1 MAKQRTQF
9 LCGQCGAVQPKWMG
23 KCPDCGAW
31 DALEQFVEA
40 KVAASAVNLGAE
52 TAPGATAVAE
62 PLGQVQAARVPRLP
76 TGVPEFDRV
85 LGGGFVPGSA
95 VLLGGDPGIGKST
108 LLLQALAALADAG
121 TPVLYA
127 SSEESAHQV
136 RLRAERLHGAEL
148 PARNERL
155 WVLSET
161 NLARLLEQARRV
173 QPAVLVVDSIQLV
186 HRVDV
191 DAVPGSASQ
200 LRRCALDLVAF
211 AKTSGCVVVIVGHVT
226 KDGVL
231 AGPRLLEHLVDVVL
245 SFEGDR
251 HHAHRGVRAIK
262 NRFGSTFE
270 VGLFEMTGG
279 GLQQVDESTLAADP
293 GLAPRPGS
301 VAVPALAGSRCLLAE
316 VQALTATGILGGAKR
331 KASGLDGNRLAML
344 LAVLEQH
351 AGLRLADQDV
361 YASAAGGVKL
371 HEPGTDLAVA
381 LAVAGARMGRTVPA
395 AFAAIGEVGLTGQVR
410 PCAHLEQRVAAAA
423 RRGVRM
429 LAVPAGQAATRVSGA
444 KIELCPVDHL
454 SRAIDFLQPHR
465 PAGAAKNAARPKQS
479 TN

>member
-1 MAKQRTQF
+1 MAKQRTQY
-9 LCGQCGAVQPKWMG
+9 LCGQCGAVHPKWMG

-31 DALEQFVEA
+31 DALEQFLEA
-40 KVAASAVNLGAE
+40 KAAPGSMPLTHDAASAPAI
-52 TAPGATAVAE
+52 AE
-62 PLGQVQAARVPRLP
+62 PLGRVQAASVPRLP

-108 LLLQALAALADAG
+108 LLLQALAEMADRGAA
-121 TPVLYA
+121 VLYA

-136 RLRAERLHGAEL
+136 RLRAERLSHGQA
-148 PARNERL
+148 AGRGERL

-161 NLARLLEQARRV
+161 NLARLLEQARKV
-173 QPAVLVVDSIQLV
+173 QPTVLVVDSIQLV
-186 HRVDV
+186 HRSDV

-211 AKTSGCVVVIVGHVT
+211 AKGSGCVVVIVGHVT
-226 KDGVL
+226 KDGLL

-270 VGLFEMTGG
+270 VGLFEMTGA
-279 GLQQVDESTLAADP
+279 GLTAVDESTLATDP
-293 GLAPRPGS
+293 ALAPRPGC

-331 KASGLDGNRLAML
+331 KASGLDPNRLAML

-351 AGLRLADQDV
+351 GGLRLADQDV
-361 YASAAGGVKL
+361 YASAAGGVRL
-371 HEPGTDLAVA
+371 LEPGTDLAVA
-381 LAVAGARMGRTVPA
+381 LSVAGARMGQTVPPG
-395 AFAAIGEVGLTGQVR
+395 FAAVGEVSLSGQIR
-410 PCAHLEQRVAAAA
+410 PCSHLEQRIAAAA
-423 RRGVRM
+423 RRGVRC
-429 LAVPAGQAATRVSGA
+429 LAVPAAQADTRNSGRIELLPVERISQALDFLAPTGPESAGA
-444 KIELCPVDHL
+444 KPKRL
-454 SRAIDFLQPHR
+454 
-465 PAGAAKNAARPKQS
+465 KQS

>member
-9 LCGQCGAVQPKWMG
+9 LCGQCGAVHPKWMG

-31 DALEQFVEA
+31 DSLEQFLEA
-40 KVAASAVNLGAE
+40 KAAPGSVNLGAE
-52 TAPGATAVAE
+52 TAPAVVSAE
-62 PLGQVQAARVPRLP
+62 PLGRVQAAVVPRLP

-108 LLLQALAALADAG
+108 LLLQALAELADRG
-121 TPVLYA
+121 TTVLYA

-136 RLRAERLHGAEL
+136 RLRAERLAANASAGRE
-148 PARNERL
+148 ERL
-155 WVLSET
+155 WILAET
-161 NLARLLEQARRV
+161 NLARLLEQARKV

-186 HRVDV
+186 HRSDV

-211 AKTSGCVVVIVGHVT
+211 AKGSDCVVVIVGHVT
-226 KDGVL
+226 KDGLL

-270 VGLFEMTGG
+270 VGLFEMTGA
-279 GLQQVDESTLAADP
+279 GLMAVDESTLASDP
-293 GLAPRPGS
+293 ALDPRPGC

-331 KASGLDGNRLAML
+331 KASGLDSNRLAML

-361 YASAAGGVKL
+361 YAAAAGGVRL
-371 HEPGTDLAVA
+371 LEPGTDLAVA
-381 LAVAGARMGRTVPA
+381 LAVAGARLGRTTPP
-395 AFAAIGEVGLTGQVR
+395 AFAAIGEISLSGQIR
-410 PCAHLEQRVAAAA
+410 PCSHLEQRIAAAA
-423 RRGVRM
+423 RRGVRSLLVPQAQADARTANRIELIPVDRIGQAM
-429 LAVPAGQAATRVSGA
+429 EFLAPAGPPRTPTKQKT
-444 KIELCPVDHL
+444 L
-454 SRAIDFLQPHR
+454 
-465 PAGAAKNAARPKQS
+465 KQS
-479 TN
+479 PN